1 MRAGRSTGSVAGA
14 ASLDAASEGD
24 IPSES
29 AVGSTIGGAG
39 TVAGRT
45 VLEDAVLE
53 DAVFED
59 AVLEDALAEGSAL
72 ETDEPARGMRGP
84 PA

>member
-39 TVAGRT
+39 TVAGKT
-45 VLEDAVLE
+45 LLEDAVL
-53 DAVFED
+53 ED
-59 AVLEDALAEGSAL
+59 AVLEDALAEGSAR